1 MSGVERL
8 TQDIMLVQKEKG
20 ETVGEWLRE
29 QEFVSSSAMC
39 TAQAM
44 RP

>member
-1 MSGVERL
+1 MV
-8 TQDIMLVQKEKG
+8 QDVIPTTWLVQKEKG
-20 ETVGEWLRE
+20 EIVGEWLRE